1 MKKKKTISFKILL
14 YFSLCFFILLCFYLI
29 ATVAAMRNALT
40 EQQMNNLTNILY
52 TNSNYLNLYS
62 KEINTSLINISEILG
77 LIEEEAQLMEILASF
92 KEEHSEQ
99 ILNIIHVTDKDNI
112 FADRTHLLE
121 IVNKGIYIE
130 LYEQSQNSSYK
141 GIAVS
146 SPYYSPLSL
155 EKTVALYKP
164 NEKTKATTIIE
175 LNLKYILNSIYTK
188 ESDYHFYLFAH
199 ESNIIASYNENPEII
214 ETLLKKQDFK
224 ETQEISIKGNK
235 FIIME
240 QANAI
245 YNWDFI
251 ILFPEFIIDRAIRPL
266 IIEVSI
272 IGVLI
277 MLILIIIMI
286 FIQNYFTKPIA
297 NLANKIKNAK
307 DLEEISFQSEIKRSD
322 EIRVLALSLIS
333 MKEKINNLIKIQE
346 KNADEKRLLEIKI
359 LQAQIHPHFLG
370 NTLACIASL
379 VKNDEKE
386 QGYNSIILLI
396 KLLNYSISNT
406 NQLIPLKDE
415 IEATQNYIKLRL
427 MRSPNLFSYDFTIL
441 NKHLNHLVPKLI
453 IQPIV
458 ENAISHGFQKDS
470 KDNHLSITSYEHN
483 GNLFIS
489 IYNSGIPISEKAI
502 KEITSFKSNKAS
514 HGIGIKNVFRR
525 LQLHEYRSKGG
536 KIFKEKNGTIISLD
550 LGDINQNTT
559 RN

>member
-1 MKKKKTISFKILL
+1 
-14 YFSLCFFILLCFYLI
+14 
-29 ATVAAMRNALT
+29 
-40 EQQMNNLTNILY
+40 
-52 TNSNYLNLYS
+52 
-62 KEINTSLINISEILG
+62 
-77 LIEEEAQLMEILASF
+77 
-92 KEEHSEQ
+92 
-99 ILNIIHVTDKDNI
+99 
-112 FADRTHLLE
+112 
-121 IVNKGIYIE
+121 
-130 LYEQSQNSSYK
+130 
-141 GIAVS
+141 
-146 SPYYSPLSL
+146 
-155 EKTVALYKP
+155 
-164 NEKTKATTIIE
+164 
-175 LNLKYILNSIYTK
+175 
-188 ESDYHFYLFAH
+188 
-199 ESNIIASYNENPEII
+199 
-214 ETLLKKQDFK
+214 
-224 ETQEISIKGNK
+224 
-235 FIIME
+235 
-240 QANAI
+240 
-245 YNWDFI
+245 
-251 ILFPEFIIDRAIRPL
+251 
-266 IIEVSI
+266 
-272 IGVLI
+272 
-277 MLILIIIMI
+277 
-286 FIQNYFTKPIA
+286 
-297 NLANKIKNAK
+297 
-307 DLEEISFQSEIKRSD
+307 
-322 EIRVLALSLIS
+322 
-333 MKEKINNLIKIQE
+333 MKEKIKNLIKIQE

-458 ENAISHGFQKDS
+458 ENAISHGFQKNS

-489 IYNSGIPISEKAI
+489 IYNSGMPISEKAI

-514 HGIGIKNVFRR
+514 HGIGIRNVFRR
-525 LQLHEYRSKGG
+525 LQLHEYKSKGG